1 MLMYFNHEIIVFC
14 GLYKYYMS
22 MLGNIASIL
31 SLHEVTT
38 KYMVWYGSRYIGSV
52 AYMAH

>member
-1 MLMYFNHEIIVFC
+1 MKLLYSVVYISIII
-14 GLYKYYMS
+14 MS

>member
-1 MLMYFNHEIIVFC
+1 
-14 GLYKYYMS
+14 

-52 AYMAH
+52 AYMAHRWLNNFLFGTAQFSLWAR